1 MNFFSDNM
9 EWWLF
14 FFFLLPTLILSSSS
28 HCGRQECPKIAIIQW
43 YDWCWWAIGSARLLW
58 PCFWLLSFL
67 RKLRSHRVIRQP
79 KCICENYFHKFYRRA
94 YYPIV
99 SSSSSSSSSSSIF
112 AVPII
117 YFMRITYYPH
127 RWYTIVSI
135 VECCAWKLP
144 SYCR

>member
-1 MNFFSDNM
+1 MVIVF
-9 EWWLF
+9 LF
-14 FFFLLPTLILSSSS
+14 FFWAANAHAIFIKSLWQA
-28 HCGRQECPKIAIIQW
+28 GMPKNSNNTMVH
-43 YDWCWWAIGSARLLW
+43 WCWWAIGNARLLW

-99 SSSSSSSSSSSIF
+99 SSSSSSSIF

-127 RWYTIVSI
+127 RWYTIISI
-135 VECCAWKLP
+135 VECMEAAVVLP
-144 SYCR
+144 LNTV